1 MSLNHK
7 EIERLA
13 QLSRLAVSPAEQ
25 AAALN
30 QLNGMLALFEQ
41 LSGQD
46 TTGVEPL
53 AHPLAAVAAVSLRL
67 RPDAVT
73 EPGGPAQRAVN
84 QQNAPAVERG
94 LFLVPRV
101 LE

>member
-1 MSLNHK
+1 MSLNYK

-25 AAALN
+25 AATLS

-53 AHPLAAVAAVSLRL
+53 AHPVAQSGMMPLRL
-67 RPDAVT
+67 RDDRVT
-73 EPGGPAQRAVN
+73 EADQRAAN
-84 QQNAPAVERG
+84 QRNAPAVEGG